1 MIKYIHKQKINDFLC
16 TQEKIMKKTR
26 KISIFL
32 SVLLIILAI
41 FALCLSFSTKNNHEV
56 VCFEERGVSLSLMSD
71 KTKPVIS
78 SGYENG
84 VCEFVYDGT
93 PHSLTNISISS
104 DQELV
109 FISVQGQN
117 EIGIENSFVEIG
129 EHRIKVTAH
138 ETMTYSEPDPIELIV
153 RVLPRTLS
161 SKSSGT
167 VGEISIINDNGFCL
181 DNTYSA
187 TDISRSQKR
196 AVKKA
201 VKKQI
206 SYEEEIIEIVKLA
219 PNKEAQN
226 YDKMSL
232 LMELPDNFSSSKNYR
247 FFEYKSNGEIREMS
261 YIINRGEFAIS
272 DIAADS
278 IVVVSANKLNPYLWI
293 WLLIASSS
301 FVGMVLMIYFF
312 APRKLNFYL
321 EGSKIYVVKLGRRQD
336 YTLSDGL
343 ENYEWYLDK
352 NLTVKAHSFGA
363 RETSKNY
370 YAKIKR

>member
-1 MIKYIHKQKINDFLC
+1 MTFLC
-16 TQEKIMKKTR
+16 TQEKIMKKTW

-56 VCFEERGVSLSLMSD
+56 VCFEDQGVSLTLMSD
-71 KTKPVIS
+71 KTKPVIAS
-78 SGYENG
+78 RYENG

-93 PHSLTNISISS
+93 PYHLNISISS
-104 DQELV
+104 DQELIFCRV
-109 FISVQGQN
+109 LGQN
-117 EIGIENSFVEIG
+117 EVEVENSFVEVG
-129 EHRIKVTAH
+129 EYRIKVIAR
-138 ETMTYSEPDPIELIV
+138 ETMTYSEPDPLELVV

-167 VGEISIINDNGFCL
+167 IGEISIINDNGFCL

-187 TDISRSQKR
+187 TDISRKQKR
-196 AVKKA
+196 EAKKA
-201 VKKQI
+201 VKEKLT
-206 SYEEEIIEIVKLA
+206 YEEEIIEIVKLA
-219 PNKEAQN
+219 PNKDAQN
-226 YDKMSL
+226 YDQMSL

-247 FFEYKSNGEIREMS
+247 IFEYKSNGELKEIS
-261 YIINRGEFAIS
+261 YVINRGEFAIS
-272 DIAADS
+272 NIATDS
-278 IVVVSANKLNPYLWI
+278 IIVVSANKLNPYLWI
-293 WLLIASSS
+293 WLLIASLS

-343 ENYEWYLDK
+343 ENYEWYMDK
-352 NLTVKAHSFGA
+352 NLTVKARSFGV